1 MISGHGTI
9 ETAVKAT
16 KLGAWDFIEKPL
28 SMDKISIVISNIVNY
43 QQEKMEKEAL
53 LNKLRKNIAIIG
65 EAAKMV
71 NLKQMIAQQHRH
83 KVGCC
88 YKVKMVREKNL

>member
-28 SMDKISIVISNIVNY
+28 SIDKILITITNII
-43 QQEKMEKEAL
+43 QFQHEREEKEAL
-53 LNKLRKNIAIIG
+53 LNRLRRSIAIIG
-65 EAAKMV
+65 ETPKMIQR
-71 NLKQMIAQQHRH
+71 LFPASLSAPTTS
-83 KVGCC
+83 GTS
-88 YKVKMVREKNL
+88 LA